1 MLAAITDVIDN
12 LIMILNAKLK
22 NNEREEQSA
31 DNLGWSWRHLHIWS
45 NQAKRAKT
53 NDSYENINGR

>member
-31 DNLGWSWRHLHIWS
+31 DNLGWSWRHLHI
-45 NQAKRAKT
+45 
-53 NDSYENINGR
+53 